1 MVQILRIGQKEN
13 NFAIVSVSI
22 ENADNRGSWPHE
34 STLRDPSHESTLRDP
49 SRGESLDEEPVL
61 QSADFKDGAKTIERE
76 EAASTSPNIRQGGRC
91 IGWQL

>member
-22 ENADNRGSWPHE
+22 ENADNRGSWP
-34 STLRDPSHESTLRDP
+34 HESTLRDP